1 MPTRRGAVTVIEVLM
16 VVVIVA
22 ILAAIAYPRFAGN
35 PGRRA
40 NYDARAAL
48 ERLKDAED
56 RYYSSNRKYT
66 ADLARLDFA
75 SSSDVQVTVGGA
87 GLDAGTGWNAM
98 AATAGA
104 TPERCY
110 IGIGADSVVGWGAVH
125 AANGAIVCP

>member
-16 VVVIVA
+16 VVVIIA
-22 ILAAIAYPRFAGN
+22 ILAAIAYPRFSGN
-35 PGRRA
+35 PARRA
-40 NYDARAAL
+40 TYDARAAL

-56 RYYSSNRKYT
+56 RYYSSHRKYT
-66 ADLARLDFA
+66 TDLKALDFA

-98 AATAGA
+98 ATTSGA
-104 TPERCY
+104 APVKCY
-110 IGIGADSVVGWGAVH
+110 IGVGADSVVGWDAVH